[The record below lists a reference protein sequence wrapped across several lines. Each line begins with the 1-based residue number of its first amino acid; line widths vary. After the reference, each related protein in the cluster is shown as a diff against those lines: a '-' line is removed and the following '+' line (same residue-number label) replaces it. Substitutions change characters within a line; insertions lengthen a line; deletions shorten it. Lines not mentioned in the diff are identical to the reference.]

1 MWGPAILTLL
11 MIFNRQ
17 DFYDA
22 FHPLAVGGYLHT
34 EAEISTTRL
43 VDNEDAVDFKLRDGH
58 GQAAIGPGPVERSAV
73 GDPGH
78 GFGPR
83 LGFDGQPDVFERRDE
98 VRETVRSGRGILAVL
113 SRWTESFPSRV
124 VRSETSRQ

>member
-1 MWGPAILTLL
+1 
-11 MIFNRQ
+11 
-17 DFYDA
+17 
-22 FHPLAVGGYLHT
+22 
-34 EAEISTTRL
+34 
-43 VDNEDAVDFKLRDGH
+43 VDIELRDGH
-58 GQAAIGPGPVERSAV
+58 VEPAVIPEPVERSAV

-78 GFGPR
+78 GLGPR
-83 LGFDGQPDVFERRDE
+83 RRLNGQPDVFERRDE